1 MTAVFVLDV
10 PENEGVVRVAGQD
23 TLLQIEKIG
32 PYYRIALD
40 DADGERQDDGDD
52 GPPPKRCEDVGA
64 GHTSTRDQ
72 IIIDRRAAACRHAV
86 WYSALAGL
94 QDALVVQHDKNAL
107 RVVHRPQEPPP
118 PDVANRSGR
127 R

>member
-10 PENEGVVRVAGQD
+10 PENEGVVEVAEQD
-23 TLLQIEKIG
+23 ALLQVEKVG

-40 DADGERQDDGDD
+40 DDGAPEAADPG
-52 GPPPKRCEDVGA
+52 EDVGA

-72 IIIDRRAAACRHAV
+72 IVIDRRATGCRHAV

-94 QDALVVQHDKNAL
+94 QQARVAQHDKDAL
-107 RVVHRPQEPPP
+107 RVVHAPQE
-118 PDVANRSGR
+118 AR
-127 R
+127 